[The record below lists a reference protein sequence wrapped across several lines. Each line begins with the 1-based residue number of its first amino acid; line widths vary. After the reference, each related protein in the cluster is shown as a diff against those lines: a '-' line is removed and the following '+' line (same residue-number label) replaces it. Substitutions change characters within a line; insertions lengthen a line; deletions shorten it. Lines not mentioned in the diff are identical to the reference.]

1 MLADAPSCRLPLLN
15 QTQVQCLILLYL
27 FQSPLSGW
35 YPSHT
40 ITVPSFSPSVVRALR
55 MIQPASTPLCFPL
68 HHLGFASPR
77 VRWNCLSLIISVPLL
92 VLLVSCRRYHCLT
105 QGHKGF
111 LLLSTHQVDISSEP
125 TQLLTT
131 D

>member
-40 ITVPSFSPSVVRALR
+40 ITVPSFSPSVVR
-55 MIQPASTPLCFPL
+55 IQHNSRQYKSFKDDPACFYPTVFSSSSPWLCF
-68 HHLGFASPR
+68 S
-77 VRWNCLSLIISVPLL
+77 
-92 VLLVSCRRYHCLT
+92 
-105 QGHKGF
+105 Q
-111 LLLSTHQVDISSEP
+111 SEMELFEP
-125 TQLLTT
+125 NYFCPIAGAFGVM
-131 D
+131 